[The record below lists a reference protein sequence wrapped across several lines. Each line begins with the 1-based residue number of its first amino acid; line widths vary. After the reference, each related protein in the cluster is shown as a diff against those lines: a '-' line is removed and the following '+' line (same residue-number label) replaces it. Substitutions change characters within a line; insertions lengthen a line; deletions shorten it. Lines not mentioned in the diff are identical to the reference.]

1 MDFQRRNRWLCEND
15 DVNKQAI
22 PSDTTPR
29 SNSTNSNDDQEFT
42 IAMPALVTELF
53 LRGLRDVR
61 LLKTCRLVSK
71 SWNIEASDTLRARS
85 KILLEEASRKFE
97 NFATLMAIK
106 ALGPS
111 QHLPSPFQ
119 YVHLNSPTFTDPKF
133 NEFVLNIP
141 ITSLSLDLDLKDVDG
156 LCLNQR
162 QLCEV
167 LAANN
172 ANITNLE
179 LRARQSRVFVMEKN
193 TAMNRIKLTS
203 LKSLKFHDGCISL
216 FWSIIRNIQKNME
229 PLPRLLKYHVTEPKI
244 VVPEVKS
251 TQEEQGC
258 TIPLTPVWPQYFS
271 KWEPQ
276 SSVYD
281 CSYVINLAKFK
292 DNKIF
297 RILQGPNISCCL
309 HEVIRGRNDSSY
321 NLTKCTPL
329 INDIVDVGDREVL
342 LVKCGNHTNFH
353 ANVPIKPKV
362 QEKINYW
369 KGIPEEERPFN
380 VFVLG
385 IDTVS
390 RSHAYRSL
398 PKSIKLMTELGF
410 IDFEAYHS
418 VAPSTIPNLMAML
431 MGLSRAQVRGTCSKS
446 WVTPFDDCP
455 LIWKKFS
462 ENNYVTSYV
471 EDGAQSFNWGGQS
484 GFVNQ
489 PTDYYLH
496 HLFLS
501 LAHTRGKINKEFGR
515 NAKKHSL
522 ECTTQ
527 ERVPEF
533 LLQYNSRLLKKF
545 ANTPYFLISWFENP
559 FHDDIYSL
567 ANFDEYIASFI
578 EFLKLERNVLRK
590 SVVIFVSDHGDR
602 TNFFES
608 QSIESYF
615 ERGLPFF
622 QIRLPDQMREN
633 YPEFIKAIQSN
644 SRKLTTPFDIHQTL
658 LHVLTLKAN
667 LSLVSKDF
675 EPDRKDRCSLFVDV
689 PINRTCASTNIPW
702 TNCLCNAQYDENATN
717 KHIQKV
723 NSESANHLLAF
734 SVTNLNMKIQRSK
747 YKPICSEW
755 SSSPDDIMYA
765 KYIGE
770 GKSYREILI
779 AFTANPGDAKFEV
792 RLKIKKR
799 SESFEVSKFLEV
811 VGFSRINRFG
821 DGSWCIPME
830 TDEDKEMKELCLCKI
845 QRV

>member
-1 MDFQRRNRWLCEND
+1 LWSILNSHKYTESRRN
-15 DVNKQAI
+15 DVTK
-22 PSDTTPR
+22 
-29 SNSTNSNDDQEFT
+29 
-42 IAMPALVTELF
+42 
-53 LRGLRDVR
+53 
-61 LLKTCRLVSK
+61 LL
-71 SWNIEASDTLRARS
+71 
-85 KILLEEASRKFE
+85 
-97 NFATLMAIK
+97 
-106 ALGPS
+106 
-111 QHLPSPFQ
+111 Q
-119 YVHLNSPTFTDPKF
+119 
-133 NEFVLNIP
+133 
-141 ITSLSLDLDLKDVDG
+141 
-156 LCLNQR
+156 
-162 QLCEV
+162 
-167 LAANN
+167 
-172 ANITNLE
+172 
-179 LRARQSRVFVMEKN
+179 
-193 TAMNRIKLTS
+193 
-203 LKSLKFHDGCISL
+203 
-216 FWSIIRNIQKNME
+216 
-229 PLPRLLKYHVTEPKI
+229 YHVIEPKI
-244 VVPEVKS
+244 VVTEVKS

-281 CSYVINLAKFK
+281 CSYVINLTEFK

-309 HEVIRGRNDSSY
+309 HEVIRGWNDSSY

-369 KGIPEEERPFN
+369 EGIPEEERPFN

-418 VAPSTIPNLMAML
+418 VAPSTLTNFMAML

-455 LIWKKFS
+455 LIWKNFS

-515 NAKKHSL
+515 NAKNYSVD
-522 ECTTQ
+522 CTTQ

-533 LLQYNSRLLKKF
+533 LLQYSTRWLKKF
-545 ANTPYFLISWFENP
+545 ANTPHFLLSWN
-559 FHDDIYSL
+559 L
-567 ANFDEYIASFI
+567 
-578 EFLKLERNVLRK
+578 LRK

-602 TNFFES
+602 MNFFKS

-633 YPEFIKAIQSN
+633 YPEIVKAIQSN

-717 KHIQKV
+717 KHIHKV
-723 NSESANHLLAF
+723 NSEFANNLLAF

-765 KYIGE
+765 RYIVE
-770 GKSYREILI
+770 AKSYREILI
-779 AFTANPGDAKFEV
+779 AFTANPGTVGET
-792 RLKIKKR
+792 
-799 SESFEVSKFLEV
+799 LED
-811 VGFSRINRFG
+811 S
-821 DGSWCIPME
+821 
-830 TDEDKEMKELCLCKI
+830 
-845 QRV
+845 